1 MRNYVEKSSTICTW
15 PCHLSIILT
24 SNSFDVRIRVGI
36 YLQFAICMKTNSTKY
51 FEHLQYP
58 SFNSFEVLPFSSL
71 KDDFRN
77 TNFHI
82 MWEIIVKGTRGGNQH
97 LYHQQLLCDCD
108 CYNHLLKIENEGV
121 FNRYLQRCNFALLT
135 KNKNHDY
142 YMVKKCKSL
151 GYISP
156 TLKKFCRFC

>member
-1 MRNYVEKSSTICTW
+1 MWKNRQPFVHD
-15 PCHLSIILT
+15 PVT
-24 SNSFDVRIRVGI
+24 SALYWLPTVLMLELGLVYTYNLLFVWKPI
-36 YLQFAICMKTNSTKY
+36 QKKY

-58 SFNSFEVLPFSSL
+58 SFNSFEVLPFSLL

>member
-1 MRNYVEKSSTICTW
+1 MWKNRQPFVHDPVTSALYWLPTVLMLELGLVLNRVWKNTRTRNFV
-15 PCHLSIILT
+15 
-24 SNSFDVRIRVGI
+24 
-36 YLQFAICMKTNSTKY
+36 
-51 FEHLQYP
+51 HLQYP
-58 SFNSFEVLPFSSL
+58 SIAMKSCNFVVWL

-97 LYHQQLLCDCD
+97 LYHQQLLCDC
-108 CYNHLLKIENEGV
+108 YNHLLKIENEGV
-121 FNRYLQRCNFALLT
+121 FNRYLRRCNFALLT

-156 TLKKFCRFC
+156 TLKYFAAFAR

>member
-1 MRNYVEKSSTICTW
+1 MWKNRQPFVHDPVTSALYWLPTVLMLELGLVYTYNLIFVWKPLKFDILNIYV
-15 PCHLSIILT
+15 
-24 SNSFDVRIRVGI
+24 
-36 YLQFAICMKTNSTKY
+36 
-51 FEHLQYP
+51 QYP
-58 SFNSFEVLPFSSL
+58 SIAKKSYNFVVWL

-97 LYHQQLLCDCD
+97 LYHQQLLCDC
-108 CYNHLLKIENEGV
+108 YNHLLKIENEGV
-121 FNRYLQRCNFALLT
+121 FNRYLRRCNFALLT

-156 TLKKFCRFC
+156 TLKYFAAFAR

>member
-1 MRNYVEKSSTICTW
+1 MTW
-15 PCHLSIILT
+15 
-24 SNSFDVRIRVGI
+24 
-36 YLQFAICMKTNSTKY
+36 Y
-51 FEHLQYP
+51 FEHFFYSSKAL
-58 SFNSFEVLPFSSL
+58 SFYNYVICF
-71 KDDFRN
+71 KDNFRN

-97 LYHQQLLCDCD
+97 LYHQQLLCDC
-108 CYNHLLKIENEGV
+108 YNHLLKIENEGV
-121 FNRYLQRCNFALLT
+121 FNRYLRRCNFALLT

-156 TLKKFCRFC
+156 TLKNFAASVCLSIIQTHNCCHLLTCLCIMMFLMNLQKFVLLFPMFHFV